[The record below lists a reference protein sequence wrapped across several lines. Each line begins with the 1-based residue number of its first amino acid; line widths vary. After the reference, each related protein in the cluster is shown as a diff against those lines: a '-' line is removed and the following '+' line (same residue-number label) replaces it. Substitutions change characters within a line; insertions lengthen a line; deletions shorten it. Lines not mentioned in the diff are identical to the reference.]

1 MWMIFARWISRR
13 GIILLGAHW
22 FKVGR
27 WCRGH
32 NVLGYLGRA
41 ALLKGISEDQKMNIV
56 VLVRHAF
63 ASDIPARIAADGKG
77 EQHLVN

>member
-1 MWMIFARWISRR
+1 MWTIFARWISRR

-27 WCRGH
+27 WCRD
-32 NVLGYLGRA
+32 NIVLGYLGRA
-41 ALLKGISEDQKMNIV
+41 ALAKVISEDQKMNMI

-63 ASDIPARIAADGKG
+63 ASDIPVRIAGDGKG
-77 EQHLVN
+77 RNNFVN